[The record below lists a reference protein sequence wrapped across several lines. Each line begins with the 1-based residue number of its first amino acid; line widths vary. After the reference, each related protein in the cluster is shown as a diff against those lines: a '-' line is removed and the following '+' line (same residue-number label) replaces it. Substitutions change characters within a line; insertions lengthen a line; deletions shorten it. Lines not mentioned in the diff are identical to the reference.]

1 MQQNNMVASRFA
13 QIFAEERNNSFFN
26 CIGNN
31 TLSVSMGEAK
41 IFKDYLEGEI
51 DHFKEL
57 KLVKLDEMLGLRRPS
72 LFVNIF
78 VSL

>member
-1 MQQNNMVASRFA
+1 
-13 QIFAEERNNSFFN
+13 
-26 CIGNN
+26 
-31 TLSVSMGEAK
+31 MGEAK

-51 DHFKEL
+51 DPFKEL
-57 KLVKLDEMLGLRRPS
+57 KWVKLDEMLGLRRPS